1 MAGTGAGGSRWS
13 ETVASA
19 VVVDGGG
26 CRGG

>member
-13 ETVASA
+13 ETVAAA

-26 CRGG
+26 